1 MDISWIRLSHFVRSK
16 TRRIIGILI
25 QELKSYLSCKIYV
38 SGNGGY
44 FHGSLDLR
52 SAKEYFLS
60 PLGNKRSK
68 MLLLVS
74 SHAE

>member
-16 TRRIIGILI
+16 IRRIIGILI
-25 QELKSYLSCKIYV
+25 QELKSYLSCKMYC

-44 FHGSLDLR
+44 FNGSLDLR
-52 SAKEYFLS
+52 SATEYFLS

-68 MLLLVS
+68 MLWFVS

>member
-1 MDISWIRLSHFVRSK
+1 MDTIKSFCTEQ

-25 QELKSYLSCKIYV
+25 QELQSYLSCKIYC

-52 SAKEYFLS
+52 SATEYFLS

-68 MLLLVS
+68 MLWFVS
-74 SHAE
+74 IHAE

>member
-25 QELKSYLSCKIYV
+25 QELQSYLSCEIYC

-44 FHGSLDLR
+44 FRGSLDLR
-52 SAKEYFLS
+52 SATEYFLS
-60 PLGNKRSK
+60 PLEKKKGVKCFG
-68 MLLLVS
+68 L
-74 SHAE
+74 